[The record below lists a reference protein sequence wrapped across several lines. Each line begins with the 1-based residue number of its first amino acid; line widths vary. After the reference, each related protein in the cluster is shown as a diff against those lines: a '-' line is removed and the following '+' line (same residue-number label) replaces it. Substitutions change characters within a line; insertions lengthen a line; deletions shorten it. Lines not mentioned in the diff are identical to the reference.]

1 LLGGRAVLHRRGVTR
16 QANLDAKPSHLRK
29 VGDTNRA
36 LLVSNGSPG
45 QGFASRRWWV

>member
-1 LLGGRAVLHRRGVTR
+1 VTR

-36 LLVSNGSPG
+36 LLVS
-45 QGFASRRWWV
+45 